1 MRLYALKEAPARL
14 MAVIAMAISLGACG
28 FQLRG
33 APPVSSALE
42 PLDLDCQEPVPAS
55 LCLSVREQLELG
67 GVELASGDK
76 ANYRLRIRDF
86 QRDRRASAVTA
97 QAAAAEYTL
106 RHSVNLELISRDGV
120 PIIAS
125 TRLTTSES
133 YRYDETNVLAKQ
145 REEEN
150 LQRQLSDR
158 LAQQIIFRLAPITP
172 ERLQE
177 IQDNQPKN
185 SAQGDATN
193 TQSVEPSATP
203 AVTPAT
209 PQ

>member
-86 QRDRRASAVTA
+86 QRDRRASA
-97 QAAAAEYTL
+97 
-106 RHSVNLELISRDGV
+106 
-120 PIIAS
+120 
-125 TRLTTSES
+125 
-133 YRYDETNVLAKQ
+133 
-145 REEEN
+145 
-150 LQRQLSDR
+150 
-158 LAQQIIFRLAPITP
+158 
-172 ERLQE
+172 
-177 IQDNQPKN
+177 
-185 SAQGDATN
+185 
-193 TQSVEPSATP
+193 
-203 AVTPAT
+203 
-209 PQ
+209 

>member
-1 MRLYALKEAPARL
+1 MRLCTLHENTALRVL
-14 MAVIAMAISLGACG
+14 IIVMATSVGACG

-42 PLDLDCQEPVPAS
+42 PLELDCQDPVPTT
-55 LCLSVREQLELG
+55 LCLSVREQFKLG
-67 GVELASGDK
+67 GVQLVSGGEAK
-76 ANYRLRIRDF
+76 YHLRIRNF
-86 QRDRRASAVTA
+86 EQDRRASAITV

-106 RHSVNLELISRDGV
+106 RNSVNLELISADGV

-125 TRLTTSES
+125 TRLTTTES

-145 REEEN
+145 REEDN

-158 LAQQIIFRLAPITP
+158 LAQQIIFRLTPITR

-177 IQDNQPKN
+177 IRDSQKK
-185 SAQGDATN
+185 
-193 TQSVEPSATP
+193 ATP
-203 AVTPAT
+203 AANAQPAK
-209 PQ
+209 P

>member
-1 MRLYALKEAPARL
+1 MSRSILCKNTVQLI
-14 MAVIAMAISLGACG
+14 AVSAMAISLGACG

-42 PLDLDCQEPVPAS
+42 PLDVDCQEPVPTS
-55 LCLSVREQLELG
+55 LCQSVQEQLELG
-67 GVELASGDK
+67 GVELATGQNASYHLK
-76 ANYRLRIRDF
+76 IQNF
-86 QRDRRASAVTA
+86 ERDRRASAITV

-106 RHSVNLELISRDGV
+106 RHSVDLELISSDKV

-150 LQRQLSDR
+150 LQQQLSDR
-158 LAQQIIFRLAPITP
+158 LAQQIIFRLAPITR
-172 ERLQE
+172 ERLQDIRE
-177 IQDNQPKN
+177 AHQAANTPDNPQ
-185 SAQGDATN
+185 
-193 TQSVEPSATP
+193 
-203 AVTPAT
+203 PAT
-209 PQ
+209 P

>member
-1 MRLYALKEAPARL
+1 MRLRTLNGHPAPLIAVSAL
-14 MAVIAMAISLGACG
+14 AISLGACG

-42 PLDLDCQEPVPAS
+42 PLELDCQAPVPTS

-67 GVELASGDK
+67 GVELASGED
-76 ANYRLRIRDF
+76 ANYHLRIENF
-86 QRDRRASAVTA
+86 ERDRRASAITV

-106 RHSVNLELISRDGV
+106 RHSVSLELISADDV

-125 TRLTTSES
+125 TRLSTSES

-158 LAQQIIFRLAPITP
+158 LAQQVIFRLVPITP
-172 ERLQE
+172 ERLQD
-177 IQDNQPKN
+177 IRASHQKT
-185 SAQGDATN
+185 STSGS
-193 TQSVEPSATP
+193 TQTTTP
-203 AVTPAT
+203 
-209 PQ
+209 